1 MSSSTVILQAEFNPK
16 IKAYILFVGVLL
28 LTITIFGIPLIV
40 IWLLGL
46 GQLVSR
52 KYYEN
57 LSCQLTSHHLEFKK
71 GAFFKIEK
79 TIPLENIQ
87 DLTFIQNPILNVL
100 NLKILKVET
109 AGNAQ
114 AHGSDMK
121 LVGIIDAENFKKQVL
136 LQREY
141 LQTGQKSSFNST
153 NEQPDWKETNDL
165 LREIRDLLKKKTTN

>member
-16 IKAYILFVGVLL
+16 IKSYILFIGALL
-28 LTITIFGIPLIV
+28 LTITIFGIPLIL
-40 IWLLGL
+40 IWILGL
-46 GQLVSR
+46 GQFVSR

-87 DLTFIQNPILNVL
+87 DLTFIQNPILNL
-100 NLKILKVET
+100 LDLKILKVET

-121 LVGIIDAENFKKQVL
+121 LVGIKDAEHFKKQVL
-136 LQREY
+136 LQREC
-141 LQTGQKSSFNST
+141 LQTGNKSSSNSNT
-153 NEQPDWKETNDL
+153 EQPNWNETNDL
-165 LREIRDLLKKKTTN
+165 LREIRDLLKSKSTN

>member
-1 MSSSTVILQAEFNPK
+1 M
-16 IKAYILFVGVLL
+16 
-28 LTITIFGIPLIV
+28 
-40 IWLLGL
+40 
-46 GQLVSR
+46 
-52 KYYEN
+52 
-57 LSCQLTSHHLEFKK
+57 
-71 GAFFKIEK
+71 
-79 TIPLENIQ
+79 ENIQ
-87 DLTFIQNPILNVL
+87 DLTFIQNPILNLL

>member
-121 LVGIIDAENFKKQVL
+121 LVGIIDAEKQVL